1 MPPELALI
9 WKPLA
14 AAVLGGLVCGVVGVW
29 VVLMNIPFVGVA
41 MSHAAFA
48 GAVTG
53 LLVGINPLL
62 TAAAFCLA
70 ASLLI
75 GPMAERADIEPNVSL
90 GIIFSVVLGFAF
102 LAIGLMRGP
111 RAEALNLIWGSILL
125 VSARDLALMAA
136 ATGVVLLFL
145 GSFYKELQ
153 AVLYNRETARA
164 VGIPERA
171 LFLAMLVLCGLSVTA
186 NLSTIGGLLIF
197 SLIVNPPSAAY
208 QLTYRLKTM
217 YLLSALFGVLSCLVG
232 LFVSWLTDAP
242 AGAVIIITSSAV
254 FGLALLLS
262 PKRRAAAMGRVAR
275 SEGRGSEAHE

>member
-1 MPPELALI
+1 MPPELAVLA
-9 WKPLA
+9 KPLV

-53 LLVGINPLL
+53 LLLGINPLL
-62 TAAAFCLA
+62 VAAVFCLA

-111 RAEALNLIWGSILL
+111 RAEALNMIWGSILL
-125 VSARDLALMAA
+125 VSTPDLVLMAG
-136 ATGVVLLFL
+136 ATGAVLLFL
-145 GSFYKELQ
+145 GMFYKEIQ
-153 AVLYNRETARA
+153 AVLYNREIARA

-171 LFLAMLVLCGLSVTA
+171 LFFAMLVLCGLAVTA

-197 SLIVNPPSAAY
+197 SLIVNPPSAAF

-232 LFVSWLTDAP
+232 LLVSWLTDAP
-242 AGAVIIITSSAV
+242 AGAVIIITSSVV

-262 PKRRAAAMGRVAR
+262 PKRRRAGMGL
-275 SEGRGSEAHE
+275 GTRG

>member
-1 MPPELALI
+1 MPPELAVL
-9 WKPLA
+9 WKPLV

-29 VVLMNIPFVGVA
+29 VVMMNIPFVGVA

-53 LLVGINPLL
+53 LLLGINPLL
-62 TAAAFCLA
+62 TAALFCVA

-111 RAEALNLIWGSILL
+111 RAEALNMIWGSILL
-125 VSARDLALMAA
+125 VSGRDLALMAS
-136 ATGVVLLFL
+136 ATGAVLLFL
-145 GSFYKELQ
+145 GLFYKEIQ
-153 AVLYNRETARA
+153 AVLYNREIARA

-171 LFLAMLVLCGLSVTA
+171 LFFAMLVLCGLSVTA

-197 SLIVNPPSAAY
+197 SLIVNPPSAAF
-208 QLTYRLKTM
+208 QLTYRLRTM
-217 YLLSALFGVLSCLVG
+217 YLLSALFGVISCLVG

-242 AGAVIIITSSAV
+242 AGAVIIITSSVV
-254 FGLALLLS
+254 FGLALILS
-262 PKRRAAAMGRVAR
+262 PKRRTAVRPQPLSGAN
-275 SEGRGSEAHE
+275 

>member
-1 MPPELALI
+1 MPPEFIVL
-9 WKPLA
+9 WRPLV

-29 VVLMNIPFVGVA
+29 VVMMNIPFVGVA

-53 LLVGINPLL
+53 LLLGINPLL
-62 TAAAFCLA
+62 TAAVFCIA

-75 GPMAERADIEPNVSL
+75 GPVAERADLEPNVSL

-111 RAEALNLIWGSILL
+111 RSDALSLIWGSILL
-125 VSARDLALMAA
+125 VSARDIILMAG
-136 ATGVVLLFL
+136 ATTAVLLFL
-145 GSFYKELQ
+145 GLFYKEIQ
-153 AVLYNRETARA
+153 AVLYNREIARA

-171 LFLAMLVLCGLSVTA
+171 LFFAMLVLCGLSVTT

-197 SLIVNPPSAAY
+197 SLIVNPPSAAF

-232 LFVSWLTDAP
+232 LLVSWLTDAP

-254 FGLALLLS
+254 FGICLLLS
-262 PKRRAAAMGRVAR
+262 PKRRRAGLGTRD
-275 SEGRGSEAHE
+275 

>member
-1 MPPELALI
+1 MPPELIIL
-9 WKPLA
+9 WRPLV

-29 VVLMNIPFVGVA
+29 VVMMNIPFVGVA

-53 LLVGINPLL
+53 LLLGINPLL
-62 TAAAFCLA
+62 TAAVFCIA

-75 GPMAERADIEPNVSL
+75 GPVAERADIEPNVSL

-111 RAEALNLIWGSILL
+111 RSNALSLIWGSILL
-125 VSARDLALMAA
+125 VSARDLALMAGA
-136 ATGVVLLFL
+136 AAAVLLFL
-145 GSFYKELQ
+145 GLFYKEIQ
-153 AVLYNRETARA
+153 AVLYNREIARA

-171 LFLAMLVLCGLSVTA
+171 LFFAMLVLCGLSVTA

-197 SLIVNPPSAAY
+197 SLIVNPPSAAF
-208 QLTYRLKTM
+208 QLTYRLRTM
-217 YLLSALFGVLSCLVG
+217 YLLSGLFGVLSCLVG

-242 AGAVIIITSSAV
+242 AGAVIIIASSAV
-254 FGLALLLS
+254 FGVCLLFS
-262 PKRRAAAMGRVAR
+262 PKRKRVGELGVR
-275 SEGRGSEAHE
+275 S

>member
-1 MPPELALI
+1 MPPELAVL
-9 WKPLA
+9 WKPLV

-48 GAVTG
+48 GAVSG
-53 LLVGINPLL
+53 LLLGVNPLL
-62 TAAAFCLA
+62 AAAAFCLA
-70 ASLLI
+70 ASFLI

-111 RAEALNLIWGSILL
+111 RAEALNMIWGSILL
-125 VSARDLALMAA
+125 VSARDLVLMAVA
-136 ATGVVLLFL
+136 AAAVLLFL
-145 GSFYKELQ
+145 GLFYKEVQ
-153 AVLYNRETARA
+153 AVLYNREIAGA

-171 LFLAMLVLCGLSVTA
+171 LFFAMLVLCGLSVTA
-186 NLSTIGGLLIF
+186 NLNTIGGLLIF

-242 AGAVIIITSSAV
+242 AGAVIIITSSAI
-254 FGLALLLS
+254 FGICLLLS
-262 PKRRAAAMGRVAR
+262 PKRRRVSKLAVR
-275 SEGRGSEAHE
+275 R